1 MRTIN
6 LGYANGWS
14 NKDREFYN
22 KLQKLKI
29 ENSSSSIN
37 IGNCLNEYS
46 FETIQENEIV
56 KVIYKIDSS
65 D

>member
-1 MRTIN
+1 MKTIN

-14 NKDREFYN
+14 NEDRELYK
-22 KLQKLKI
+22 KLQENRI
-29 ENSSSSIN
+29 EGSNTSQN

-56 KVIYKIDSS
+56 KVIYRIDSG

>member
-1 MRTIN
+1 MKTIN
-6 LGYANGWS
+6 LGYANGWDKETS
-14 NKDREFYN
+14 QLYKELVKY
-22 KLQKLKI
+22 QI
-29 ENSSSSIN
+29 EKTATSKN

-56 KVIYKIDSS
+56 KVIYKVDSG